1 MINKLIPA
9 DAVCG
14 KMKEKF
20 LEIVNES
27 GNLNSKLFS
36 LSRIKILW
44 ALSELGEDGATARQ
58 IKNGLNIGSDGSTYS
73 NLNALVEM
81 GYLRME
87 KVRFESK
94 ENLELYVLTP
104 AGLEEWNKIKNWFDM
119 LVCEGE

>member
-9 DAVCG
+9 VCG
-14 KMKEKF
+14 KMKDKF

-58 IKNGLNIGSDGSTYS
+58 IKNGLNIGNDGSTYS

-87 KVRFESK
+87 KVTFESK
-94 ENLELYVLTP
+94 ENLELYVITP
-104 AGLEEWNKIKNWFDM
+104 AGLEEWNKIKNWFSM
-119 LVCEGE
+119 FVCEGE

>member
-1 MINKLIPA
+1 MEEN
-9 DAVCG
+9 
-14 KMKEKF
+14 F

-58 IKNGLNIGSDGSTYS
+58 IKNGLNIGNDGSTYS

-87 KVRFESK
+87 KVTFESK
-94 ENLELYVLTP
+94 ENLELYVITP
-104 AGLEEWNKIKNWFDM
+104 AGLEEWNKIKNWFSM
-119 LVCEGE
+119 FVCEGE